1 MTTML
6 SSRRKTVVEWSDA
19 RRFIVGS
26 TSLRIFEIKEKK
38 STINCGFVV
47 HYPDHRVMEETTIS
61 LDVIGSNTDVQNMR
75 CFTLGPQKDQIAVGM
90 GNGHVVI
97 TSLLS
102 SGPPTTEFSPRHSR
116 ACNVLAWNTALPN
129 FIASGLEKV
138 RNDYSTL
145 IWDVNSY
152 ENRLNDS
159 DDSSKDLSGLDNITF
174 NLSRMPSSKSITNAS
189 LQLNNSEATIAL
201 SWFPSS
207 PHCLATGT
215 GSRWLRTYD
224 LRDKGGG
231 IRTIA
236 AHSKQVHGVVF
247 NPFQHDQIASFS
259 DDGLIKIWDLRRID
273 KNNSE
278 NSKPLLTINTKTKQL
293 AQIGWCPT
301 RSGVIAS
308 IAKNESNIKLWDVKP
323 ALEQLINKNGV
334 YCEEAESKVKEYMN
348 ELQNSP
354 REFPTQGPSAS
365 FAWHPKDEY
374 KIITV
379 NNNGTVQL
387 TRMHELI
394 PISLSVN
401 GDICFSSAKDLV
413 EGNPDI
419 RNFGTKFND
428 LIHDEYK
435 MTEKKNW
442 VDLALQGKL
451 DISYVM
457 KERAKAGYSTDVRK
471 NFESIV
477 PHFKDRKIYN
487 VWKWV
492 YEMKHKFNKGG
503 PFSEIKGTYNVVKTN
518 DGQQE
523 SLSNPTKTFKCLVYS
538 SPSRNFCQTICG
550 WGFRNNDYFGEYMS
564 KLEDRGEYSK
574 AAALSL
580 FHFQTQRAMSNLKNQ
595 AETSSTENWNAQLVA
610 MALAG
615 YQDAVQSGVS
625 NSDVW
630 RKTCKSLSNQIP
642 DPYFRAMVLFLLQI
656 DMFNTSTA
664 TTSTSSSSST
674 LSDSNIEQPKS
685 HHVDDSSNQEMLF
698 QEILDPKLEISLF
711 DKIAF
716 ACRFLKYDQLM
727 KFLHE
732 TQERVIAAGDL
743 DGLIITGID
752 ETGKGIDLL
761 RSYLCKT
768 GDIQTAAIL
777 AGLVSKRK
785 IKSPCLDEW
794 IMLYVIDHH
803 LCDY

>member
-1 MTTML
+1 
-6 SSRRKTVVEWSDA
+6 
-19 RRFIVGS
+19 
-26 TSLRIFEIKEKK
+26 
-38 STINCGFVV
+38 
-47 HYPDHRVMEETTIS
+47 
-61 LDVIGSNTDVQNMR
+61 
-75 CFTLGPQKDQIAVGM
+75 
-90 GNGHVVI
+90 
-97 TSLLS
+97 
-102 SGPPTTEFSPRHSR
+102 
-116 ACNVLAWNTALPN
+116 
-129 FIASGLEKV
+129 
-138 RNDYSTL
+138 
-145 IWDVNSY
+145 
-152 ENRLNDS
+152 
-159 DDSSKDLSGLDNITF
+159 
-174 NLSRMPSSKSITNAS
+174 
-189 LQLNNSEATIAL
+189 
-201 SWFPSS
+201 
-207 PHCLATGT
+207 
-215 GSRWLRTYD
+215 
-224 LRDKGGG
+224 
-231 IRTIA
+231 
-236 AHSKQVHGVVF
+236 
-247 NPFQHDQIASFS
+247 
-259 DDGLIKIWDLRRID
+259 
-273 KNNSE
+273 
-278 NSKPLLTINTKTKQL
+278 
-293 AQIGWCPT
+293 
-301 RSGVIAS
+301 
-308 IAKNESNIKLWDVKP
+308 
-323 ALEQLINKNGV
+323 
-334 YCEEAESKVKEYMN
+334 
-348 ELQNSP
+348 
-354 REFPTQGPSAS
+354 
-365 FAWHPKDEY
+365 
-374 KIITV
+374 
-379 NNNGTVQL
+379 
-387 TRMHELI
+387 
-394 PISLSVN
+394 
-401 GDICFSSAKDLV
+401 
-413 EGNPDI
+413 
-419 RNFGTKFND
+419 
-428 LIHDEYK
+428 
-435 MTEKKNW
+435 
-442 VDLALQGKL
+442 
-451 DISYVM
+451 
-457 KERAKAGYSTDVRK
+457 
-471 NFESIV
+471 
-477 PHFKDRKIYN
+477 
-487 VWKWV
+487 
-492 YEMKHKFNKGG
+492 MKHKFNKGG

-794 IMLYVIDHH
+794 IMLYRELLDRWQLWNERALFDVDRVPHH
-803 LCDY
+803 DVPNNVHVYMHCRFCGHSLTLNRDASSRRGRILGRGMGSDSHSSQADYKHQSSFCPSCTKPLPRCAVCLLPFSCTPFDPRNVKTGIETHFWASTNAQFEEWFSWCQTCKHGGHVSHMEEWFSTHNECPVSDCNCLCSTL